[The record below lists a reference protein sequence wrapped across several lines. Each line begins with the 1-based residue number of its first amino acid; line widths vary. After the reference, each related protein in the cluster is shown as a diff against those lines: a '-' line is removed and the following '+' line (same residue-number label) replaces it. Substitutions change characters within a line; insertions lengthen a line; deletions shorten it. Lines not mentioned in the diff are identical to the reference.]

1 MFSIVG
7 PLTIIGGLLLAV
19 GSAKQRL
26 TTLEEWKRKTE
37 DRISALEK
45 WSWKTKGRD
54 MVGHHVAETPAQL
67 AAQC

>member
-54 MVGHHVAETPAQL
+54 MESGIVRARSHSESGME
-67 AAQC
+67 